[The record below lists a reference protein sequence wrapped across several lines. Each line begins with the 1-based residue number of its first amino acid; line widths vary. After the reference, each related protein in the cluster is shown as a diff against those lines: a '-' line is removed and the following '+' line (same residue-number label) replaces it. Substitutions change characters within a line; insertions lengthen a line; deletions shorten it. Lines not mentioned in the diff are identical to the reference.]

1 MPRSVV
7 RRMKRTKKRSQRVR
21 STKKRRSQGVRST
34 KKRTKRIRN
43 KKHVSKRRN
52 KNKYSYKGDKGD
64 KGDKG
69 GLFGLERLF
78 SVKCDTDVTETRLQ
92 IKEKL
97 KGAYSEYL
105 EYIKDFSKYI
115 KENYL
120 DTVNAM
126 EPSKTRWKVK
136 KYTRELSSL
145 IVSSSS
151 SSTNTAPLHILEVD
165 NKNLFKKLGNLLKN
179 ETEISEEFKTDF
191 ETIKTEILESVNHD
205 RDIIFGIIDYMLK
218 ALELALK
225 AQYDFEVKKKLNG
238 IKKKVTN
245 FKDQYEVNELK
256 RLFKCFLNHMN
267 IAVEE

>member
-1 MPRSVV
+1 MPRSVM
-7 RRMKRTKKRSQRVR
+7 RRMKRTNKRSQRAR
-21 STKKRRSQGVRST
+21 STKKRRTHKLRST
-34 KKRTKRIRN
+34 KKRTQRIRN

-52 KNKYSYKGDKGD
+52 KNKYSYKGGW
-64 KGDKG
+64 GWEWM
-69 GLFGLERLF
+69 FR
-78 SVKCDTDVTETRLQ
+78 VKCDKDVTETRLQ

-115 KENYL
+115 KENHL
-120 DTVNAM
+120 NTVNAM
-126 EPSKTRWKVK
+126 EPSKSRWKVK

-145 IVSSSS
+145 IVSSSL

-165 NKNLFKKLGNLLKN
+165 NKNLFKKLDNFLERVDN

-191 ETIKTEILESVNHD
+191 ETIKTEFLESVNHD
-205 RDIIFGIIDYMLK
+205 IIFEIIELMLN
-218 ALELALK
+218 ALEVALE
-225 AQYDFEVKKKLNG
+225 AQHNSKVKKILNG
-238 IKKKVTN
+238 IKEKVTN

-267 IAVEE
+267 RAVEE